1 LGKRSADLLR
11 PIAEGPKASAAAQRA
26 FVDVLVRVAFEQQGA
41 SQNEDAVRTAR
52 QAMDLALR
60 QGAGDLSNIEM
71 AADYAEAGAWLVSA
85 LANLGRNDEARR
97 SGEDALAVAD
107 KVLERRPGHR
117 VALHAEQIIES
128 DLAQV
133 ATNDLNPKEA
143 LRLAEREVQTSQTLL
158 TLDPG
163 NIVSTN
169 NMGVAHQ
176 GVGDA
181 LWFMGRMHDAIP
193 YYLKSLDDYAKA
205 TSGGTGFFII
215 RGYDVAQTSFHRAQ
229 IGDHAGAAATIGSA
243 APFLAELRRIEPKGS
258 VAVTIAESL
267 VDLPTASAAFERD
280 DLQSSVRMIQES
292 VHKLDSITPES
303 GLQESQKFTS
313 LFVAYHLEG
322 RASFLLGDYA
332 GAERAERASIA
343 ARKHTP
349 IEAVADRRDI
359 AELSTWLAMAIAR
372 QGRLEEAAQV
382 IAPVVKFHRELAA
395 KNHGDE
401 WQRVEFAGALYAQAL
416 TDKAHAAA
424 LLREAAA
431 IMDALPA
438 AMRAMHDV
446 KLWRG
451 FISAAERG
459 S

>member
-1 LGKRSADLLR
+1 
-11 PIAEGPKASAAAQRA
+11 
-26 FVDVLVRVAFEQQGA
+26 
-41 SQNEDAVRTAR
+41 
-52 QAMDLALR
+52 
-60 QGAGDLSNIEM
+60 
-71 AADYAEAGAWLVSA
+71 
-85 LANLGRNDEARR
+85 
-97 SGEDALAVAD
+97 
-107 KVLERRPGHR
+107 
-117 VALHAEQIIES
+117 
-128 DLAQV
+128 
-133 ATNDLNPKEA
+133 
-143 LRLAEREVQTSQTLL
+143 
-158 TLDPG
+158 
-163 NIVSTN
+163 
-169 NMGVAHQ
+169 
-176 GVGDA
+176 
-181 LWFMGRMHDAIP
+181 
-193 YYLKSLDDYAKA
+193 
-205 TSGGTGFFII
+205 
-215 RGYDVAQTSFHRAQ
+215 
-229 IGDHAGAAATIGSA
+229 
-243 APFLAELRRIEPKGS
+243 
-258 VAVTIAESL
+258 
-267 VDLPTASAAFERD
+267 VDLPTASAAYERD

-416 TDKAHAAA
+416 TDKTHAAA

-438 AMRAMHDV
+438 AMRPMHDV
-446 KLWRG
+446 KLWRDL
-451 FISAAERG
+451 ISAAERG